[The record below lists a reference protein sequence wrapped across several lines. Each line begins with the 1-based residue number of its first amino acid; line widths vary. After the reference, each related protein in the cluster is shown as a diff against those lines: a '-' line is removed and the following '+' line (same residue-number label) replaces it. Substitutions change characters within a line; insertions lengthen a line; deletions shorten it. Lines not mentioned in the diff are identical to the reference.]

1 MTEPAELMG
10 VAIRLATDA
19 GRLLRD
25 GRPESRLAVE
35 AKSSP
40 TDVVTRMD
48 RAAEALIASGLA
60 AARPDDGLI
69 GEEGTERVGSS
80 GVQWVVDPL
89 DGTVNYLYG
98 LPGWAV
104 SLAATVDGAALVGVV
119 HVPST
124 GETFAAGRG
133 RGATCNGRPL
143 RCGPGPTVDHALV
156 ATGFGY
162 AAQRRAHQAEVLR
175 RLLPQVRDIRRFGAC
190 AYDLCLVAAGRVDAY
205 YERGVQPWDHAAGGL
220 IASEAGAVVAGLHGA
235 PASEQLVL
243 AAPPELFGPLH
254 DLLVAAGGDH
264 PDGLAEPEFI

>member
-1 MTEPAELMG
+1 MTEATELMG
-10 VAIRLATDA
+10 VAIRLALDA
-19 GRLLRD
+19 GRLLHE
-25 GRPESRLAVE
+25 GRGETRLDVV

-40 TDVVTRMD
+40 TDVVTEMD
-48 RAAEALIASGLA
+48 RAAEALIAAGLA

-69 GEEGTERVGSS
+69 GEEGTERVGTS

-104 SLAATVDGAALVGVV
+104 SLAATVDGETVVGVV

-124 GETFAAGRG
+124 GETFAARRG
-133 RGATCNGRPL
+133 GGAACNGRDL
-143 RCGPGPTVDHALV
+143 RCGSGPTPDHALV

-162 AAQRRAHQAEVLR
+162 AAKRRAHQAEVLR

-205 YERGVQPWDHAAGGL
+205 YERGVQPWDHAAGAL
-220 IASEAGAVVAGLHGA
+220 IAQESGAVVAGLYGA
-235 PASEQLVL
+235 PPSDRLVL

-254 DLLVAAGGDH
+254 DLLVAAGADS
-264 PDGLAEPEFI
+264 PDGLAEPEIF

>member
-1 MTEPAELMG
+1 MTEPADLMG

-25 GRPESRLAVE
+25 GRPEARLEVV

-40 TDVVTRMD
+40 TDVVTEMD
-48 RAAEALIASGLA
+48 RAAEALIAAGLA

-69 GEEGTERVGSS
+69 GEEGTERVGTT

-104 SLAATVDGAALVGVV
+104 SLAATVDDEAVVGVV

-133 RGATCNGRPL
+133 RGATCNGRSL
-143 RCGPGPTVDHALV
+143 RCGPGPTPDHALV

-162 AAQRRAHQAEVLR
+162 AAKRRAHQAEVLR

-190 AYDLCLVAAGRVDAY
+190 AYDLCLVAAGRLDAY
-205 YERGVQPWDHAAGGL
+205 YERGVQPWDHAAGAL
-220 IASEAGAVVAGLHGA
+220 IATESGAVVAGLHGA
-235 PASEQLVL
+235 PPSDRLVL
-243 AAPPELFGPLH
+243 AAPPELFGALH
-254 DLLVAAGGDH
+254 DLLVAAGADH
-264 PDGLAEPEFI
+264 PDGLAEPELI